1 MPAKMPLKMLSA
13 QFVCRTFLL
22 TLWTNKSIETNSV
35 DPDQIAPVSLKN
47 SVDPDQTA
55 RSSLILVNT
64 ICQKQSDLGPQC
76 LSKREISANN
86 TEDAL

>member
-1 MPAKMPLKMLSA
+1 M
-13 QFVCRTFLL
+13 
-22 TLWTNKSIETNSV
+22 
-35 DPDQIAPVSLKN
+35 DPDQISPVSLTN

-55 RSSLILVNT
+55 RSSSLILVNT

-86 TEDAL
+86 TADTLLGYYFFRKVQVPYIDQCKRM